1 MAKVNLDA
9 LIPRE
14 DFEIDDKVS
23 SGLKKHTIS
32 AEDIKSDSFFF
43 QTLRKPDFQRETN
56 EWEPERV
63 VELIRSFVGGE
74 LIPAVILWRSQGGYL
89 FVIDGSHRLSA
100 IAAWVNNDYGDGKTS
115 HDFFEGALPTDQR
128 EVAAAT
134 RALVNEKIGSYLA
147 HRIALDKKEGLP
159 QIIAEQAPKL
169 TEQNE
174 LAFRIVEQARNL
186 GSLAVQLQWV
196 EGDIAKAEG
205 SFFKINQQA
214 APIDKTELKLLRDRR
229 KPASVAARAIIRS
242 GFGHKYWSKFTA
254 ARQKQIRTIA
264 TEVYEALFTPLLTNP
279 IKTLDLPIAGKIIS
293 AQTLPLVVDM
303 ISIVVASDGGR
314 STYEEDD
321 KSGDDTIDVLKRVRG
336 LILTINSKHPGSLGL
351 HPAVYFYSQDGRFKS
366 SSFLGM
372 IKFVAEMVK
381 RKKLDEFTTARKRFE
396 SFVLEFDFLAQQIN
410 RKLRTADRSYPSIA
424 KFFQL
429 AVDGINEGL
438 SDENIIDGIQEH
450 QDFAYLISTR
460 PKLSAAKISKT
471 FDSDTK
477 SEIFIRAAINSVPK
491 CGICGG
497 FMHRNS
503 VSIDHK
509 KRRQDG
515 GPSVASNGQLS
526 HPYCNTGY
534 KN

>member
-63 VELIRSFVGGE
+63 VELIKSFVGGE

-100 IAAWVNNDYGDGKTS
+100 IAAWVNNDYGDGLAS
-115 HDFFEGALPTDQR
+115 QAFFEGALPSDQR

-134 RALVNEKIGSYLA
+134 RALVDEKIGSYRA
-147 HRIALDKKEGLP
+147 HRAALDNKGELA
-159 QIIAEQAPKL
+159 QLLTEQAPRLDDK
-169 TEQNE
+169 EE
-174 LAFRIVEQARNL
+174 LAKRIAEQARNL

-196 EGDIAKAEG
+196 EGDISKAEG

-242 GFGHKYWSKFTA
+242 GFGHKYWSKFSSA
-254 ARQKQIRTIA
+254 KQKQIRTIA
-264 TEVYEALFTPLLTNP
+264 TEVYQALFTPLLTNP
-279 IKTLDLPIAGKIIS
+279 IKTLDLPIAGKITS

-303 ISIVVASDGGR
+303 ISIVIATDGGKP
-314 STYEEDD
+314 THQDD
-321 KSGDDTIDVLKRVRG
+321 DESGQDTINILKRVRD
-336 LILTINSKHPGSLGL
+336 LILTINGNHPGSLGL

-372 IKFVAEMVK
+372 IKFVAELVK
-381 RKKLDEFTTARKRFE
+381 RKKLNDFTSARRRFE
-396 SFVLEFDFLAQQIN
+396 SFVLEYDFLAQQIN
-410 RKLRTADRSYPSIA
+410 RKLRTADRSYPFIA
-424 KFFQL
+424 NFFQL
-429 AVDGINEGL
+429 SLDGIRAGL
-438 SDENIIDGIQEH
+438 TDAKIVASIKAN
-450 QDFAYLISTR
+450 QDFNYLVSAR
-460 PKLSAAKISKT
+460 PKLSPSKIGKS

-477 SEIFIRAAINSVPK
+477 SEVFIRSAINAVPR

-497 FMHRNS
+497 FVHVNSISVDHR
-503 VSIDHK
+503 
-509 KRRQDG
+509 KRRRDG
-515 GPSVASNGQLS
+515 GAAVAANGQLT

>member
-32 AEDIKSDSFFF
+32 AEDIKSDAFFF

-63 VELIRSFVGGE
+63 VELIKSFVSGE

-100 IAAWVNNDYGDGKTS
+100 IAAWVNNDYGDGPAS
-115 HDFFEGALPTDQR
+115 QAFFEGSLPSEQR
-128 EVAAAT
+128 EVASST
-134 RALVNEKIGSYLA
+134 RALVDERIGSYRA
-147 HRIALDKKEGLP
+147 HRAALDNKDELSQLIAEQSPKLDKKD
-159 QIIAEQAPKL
+159 
-169 TEQNE
+169 E
-174 LAFRIVEQARNL
+174 LAKRITEQARNL

-196 EGDIAKAEG
+196 EGDISKAEG

-242 GFGHKYWSKFTA
+242 GFGHKYWSKFSKEK
-254 ARQKQIRTIA
+254 QQQIRSTA
-264 TEVYEALFTPLLTNP
+264 TEVYQALFIPLLINP
-279 IKTLDLPIAGKIIS
+279 IKTLDLPIAGKITS

-303 ISIVVASDGGR
+303 ISIVISTDGGKAAF
-314 STYEEDD
+314 DD
-321 KSGDDTIDVLKRVRG
+321 DDATGQDTLGVLKRVKD
-336 LILTINSKHPGSLGL
+336 LITTINSNQPGSLGL
-351 HPAVYFYSQDGRFKS
+351 HPAVYFYSQEGRFKS

-372 IKFVAEMVK
+372 IKFIGALVK
-381 RKKLDEFTTARKRFE
+381 RKKLDDFTRARKRFE
-396 SFVLEFDFLAQQIN
+396 AFVLEYDFLAQQIN
-410 RKLRTADRSYPSIA
+410 RKHRTADRSYPLIA
-424 KFFQL
+424 NFYQL
-429 AVDGINEGL
+429 ALDGILGGL
-438 SDENIIDGIQEH
+438 TDAKIVASIKEH
-450 QDFAYLISTR
+450 QNFDYLVSTR
-460 PKLSAAKISKT
+460 PKVSSLKAGKS

-477 SEIFIRAAINSVPK
+477 SEVFIRSAINSAPK

-497 FMHRNS
+497 FVHANAI
-503 VSIDHK
+503 SIDHK
-509 KRRQDG
+509 NRRRDG
-515 GPSVASNGQLS
+515 GSAVAANGQLA

>member
-14 DFEIDDKVS
+14 DFEIDDKVN

-56 EWEPERV
+56 EWEPDRV
-63 VELIRSFVGGE
+63 AELIKSFIGGE
-74 LIPAVILWRSQGGYL
+74 LIPAVILWRSQSGYL

-100 IAAWVNNDYGDGKTS
+100 IAAWVNNDYGDGKS
-115 HDFFEGALPTDQR
+115 SQEFYEGALPLEQR
-128 EVAAAT
+128 EIAAST
-134 RALVNEKIGSYLA
+134 RALVDKEIGSYVD
-147 HRIALDKKEGLP
+147 HRNALEN
-159 QIIAEQAPKL
+159 KL
-169 TEQNE
+169 TYPQH
-174 LAFRIVEQARNL
+174 IVEQARNL

-196 EGDIAKAEG
+196 EGDISKAEG

-229 KPASVAARAIIRS
+229 KPTSVAARAIIRS
-242 GFGHKYWSKFTA
+242 GYGHKYWSKFA
-254 ARQKQIRTIA
+254 ATKQKQIRTLA
-264 TEVYEALFTPLLTNP
+264 TEVYVALFTPILNNP
-279 IKTLDLPIAGKIIS
+279 IKTLDLPTAGKIHS

-303 ISIVVASDGGR
+303 ISIVIESDGGKAVLN
-314 STYEEDD
+314 EDD
-321 KSGDDTIDVLKRVRG
+321 KTGEETINVLKRVRD
-336 LILTINSKHPGSLGL
+336 LVLVINGHHPGSLGL

-366 SSFLGM
+366 SAFLGM
-372 IKFVAEMVK
+372 IKFVAELVK
-381 RKKLDEFTTARKRFE
+381 RKKLDDFTSGRKKFE
-396 SFVLEFDFLAQQIN
+396 AFIIEYEFLAQQIN
-410 RKLRTADRSYPSIA
+410 RKLRTADRSYPYIA

-429 AVDGINEGL
+429 LLDGVRGGL
-438 SDENIIDGIQEH
+438 TDAKIVTSIKNDD
-450 QDFAYLISTR
+450 DFNYFATAR
-460 PKLSAAKISKT
+460 PKLPLAKQGKK

-477 SEIFIRAAINSVPK
+477 SEVYIKAALHTVPK

-497 FMHRNS
+497 IVHVNS
-503 VSIDHK
+503 ISIDHK
-509 KRRQDG
+509 KRSRDG
-515 GPSVASNGQLS
+515 GTASADNGQLS